1 MDDLMTT
8 IKVTVDSRKNARL
21 LTRILKSMAFVKRIE
36 EDPLMPQQSDQF
48 SRLKDMMDSIK
59 PESVFRSINNPEDWQ
74 KSIRNEWE
82 TR

>member
-1 MDDLMTT
+1 MTT

-36 EDPLMPQQSDQF
+36 EDTPIPQKSDQF
-48 SRLKDMMDSIK
+48 SMLRDIISSIEPDSM
-59 PESVFRSINNPEDWQ
+59 FRSIDNPEDWQ
-74 KSIRNEWE
+74 KNIRNEWE